1 MKRGK
6 RILKIV
12 WEDLWVGLGLVLVL
26 CAAQFFRSSQWDLER
41 LKELTGS
48 SFPGSLILVSAVT
61 LTLMIYSRYSV
72 YEPLKIFMGYTRKEV
87 FWDMQI
93 VKLLSAFFTAL
104 ISGGAIAFGSWP
116 LATLGDLSMVF
127 WGFVLLMLTQGME
140 ELLTI
145 LYLKTRKQWI
155 ALIAIVTACAAIGG
169 FVGYNAMA
177 VIDGKDFVEVQI
189 SFRFLQKAPL
199 LWLVVFAAVYCL
211 MGYLSWKLLKNLEVR
226 M

>member
-1 MKRGK
+1 MRIGK

-26 CAAQFFRSSQWDLER
+26 CAAQFFRSYQWDLER
-41 LKELTGS
+41 LRELAVS
-48 SFPGSLILVSAVT
+48 SFPGSLILVSAAT
-61 LTLMIYSRYSV
+61 LTLIIYSRYSV

-140 ELLTI
+140 
-145 LYLKTRKQWI
+145 
-155 ALIAIVTACAAIGG
+155 
-169 FVGYNAMA
+169 
-177 VIDGKDFVEVQI
+177 
-189 SFRFLQKAPL
+189 
-199 LWLVVFAAVYCL
+199 
-211 MGYLSWKLLKNLEVR
+211 
-226 M
+226 

>member
-6 RILKIV
+6 RILKMV

-26 CAAQFFRSSQWDLER
+26 CAAQFFRSSQWNLER

-72 YEPLKIFMGYTRKEV
+72 YEPLKIFMGYTRKNV
-87 FWDMQI
+87 FWDMQL
-93 VKLLSAFFTAL
+93 VKLLSAFFAAL
-104 ISGGAIAFGSWP
+104 ISGGALVLGGWP
-116 LATLGDLSMVF
+116 LAAWEELSLVF
-127 WGFVLLMLTQGME
+127 WGFVLMLLTQGVE

-155 ALIAIVTACAAIGG
+155 ALIAIGG
-169 FVGYNAMA
+169 FVGYSAMA
-177 VIDGKDFVEVQI
+177 VIDGKGLIEIRV
-189 SFRFLQKAPL
+189 SFLFLQENPL
-199 LWLVVFAAVYCL
+199 FWLVFFAAVYCL
-211 MGYLSWKLLKNLEVR
+211 MGYFSWKLLKNLEVR
-226 M
+226 I